1 MKRTQEPFDETKQSM
16 KRHMPTKTSFDE
28 QTSCHGAILNVPR
41 DVTIFFFFCFVCV
54 FDQYCGAYDVHIMCV
69 KAPLHSGVER
79 SERSVAQNGGL

>member
-41 DVTIFFFFCFVCV
+41 DVTIFFFFALSAFLTSTVALMTSISCV
-54 FDQYCGAYDVHIMCV
+54 
-69 KAPLHSGVER
+69 
-79 SERSVAQNGGL
+79 